1 MTETALIRLD
11 FISICLLSLHITDLD
26 TFLKIV
32 ASATVIT
39 INLYTIINLRKNKK

>member
-11 FISICLLSLHITDLD
+11 FISVCLLTLHITDLD

-32 ASATVIT
+32 ASSTVIA
-39 INLYTIINLRKNKK
+39 INFYTIIKLKNKK